1 MKKTLLTILAII
13 GLQVASKAQALEIV
27 NNRKCAIMVNV
38 NVNGGCFGTGTCDLP
53 SGGVVAVM
61 VPGSTTLTFPTLG
74 TVPGGAGYG
83 CAPATYEY
91 VRAGIQNHECDECS
105 GAGVTVGE
113 PCTIITGFG
122 PTCYT
127 GTDCSAGFCAD
138 FTRPW
143 GPGSARITV
152 W

>member
-1 MKKTLLTILAII
+1 MI
-13 GLQVASKAQALEIV
+13 GLQLASKAQALEIV

-38 NVNGGCFGTGTCDLP
+38 NVNGPCFGTSTCDMP
-53 SGGVVAVM
+53 SGGVVTVL
-61 VPGSTTLTFPTLG
+61 VPGITTLTFPTISAA
-74 TVPGGAGYG
+74 PGGYS
-83 CAPATYEY
+83 CSVPYEY
-91 VRAGIQNHECDECS
+91 VRAGVQNHECDGCS

-113 PCTIITGFG
+113 PCVVSTGFG

-127 GTDCSAGFCAD
+127 GTDCPPGFCAD